1 MAGKNDFRNKKI
13 YRSQTNRMIGGVC
26 GGVAEY
32 FSVDPTVI
40 RLIWVAFSLVGGF
53 GLLVYLA
60 SLFIIPNNPDETPN
74 EESTNLIKDKNLF
87 WGSLLI
93 IVGLFLILKQMGLF
107 FTFSM
112 WHLPWQSIW
121 AIALIA
127 VGGIL
132 LYNRMKEEKDEDVES
147 APAKKLYRSR
157 TQKMVAGVCGGLS
170 EYFEMD
176 VSIIRIIWV
185 IGTIISMGLG
195 VVVYIVMLILFQEE
209 PEDVNDKSIQV

>member
-60 SLFIIPNNPDETPN
+60 SLLIIPNNPDQTPN
-74 EESTNLIKDKNLF
+74 EESNNLIKDKNLF

-185 IGTIISMGLG
+185 IGTI
-195 VVVYIVMLILFQEE
+195 
-209 PEDVNDKSIQV
+209 KSIWYSSR

>member
-60 SLFIIPNNPDETPN
+60 SLLIIPNNPDQTPN
-74 EESTNLIKDKNLF
+74 EESNNLIKDKNLF